1 MKKLIL
7 TLLLLIS
14 FPVVASHIVGG
25 EFELIYVSG
34 TTYRINMILYFDL
47 INGNPDAKDPRVTVS
62 IFRKSDNAKMTDIS
76 LPLVSESPVS
86 YTQPS
91 CSNGGLQ
98 TKKIVYS
105 STIDLLSSIYN
116 DPQGYYISW
125 QRCCRN
131 YNIDNIYSQA
141 PGGSLYAGQT
151 FYLEFPPVVKNGQPF
166 INSSPRLF
174 PPLND
179 YACPYR
185 LYYVDFAGIDN
196 DKDSL
201 VYSLVTPL
209 NTKSSDPLPIPSP
222 APYPEVIWKP
232 GFSIHNIMN
241 GNPDLSITKDGFLT
255 VSPSGNQSLYVFAV
269 KVEEYRNKIKIGESR
284 RDFQMLVVD
293 ACPVASP
300 PVITGKKKTDATF
313 TYKEN
318 MSVSFS
324 DTIEDT
330 QRCIQVRVSDID
342 STKPDQNF
350 TENIGIRVVG
360 LNFKNPD
367 LNQILPSITTAIL
380 TNGST
385 KDFEICF
392 PQCSYTTGPY
402 QIGIIAYDDA
412 CSLPLS
418 DTLRV
423 TVTMQPRPNSRAR
436 FIKPTSKYIK
446 DNVREGET
454 LSWDIEG
461 IDPDN
466 DILYLNYTTNGFE
479 LEEYGFRL
487 ANNDLFN
494 QIGSIKNTLT
504 WEPRC
509 DKYPFFKQNNF
520 IIRFLLDDMDP
531 CYTNLPD
538 TLIFDLSIQEFPKNA
553 APTISTSGLGAP
565 PDAKVIRVSRTVLEP
580 LNFWVLGNDTDN
592 DYLQLNATGQGFN
605 MIDLGV
611 SFPNVTG
618 YGSVS
623 SEFRWNIKCDKINLE
638 TKNTY
643 GFKFILIDNLS
654 KCRFYK
660 ADTLLVELE
669 ILKPNNIKPVI
680 SAFRNTTII
689 NTDSTS
695 EFLIGQPLEIN
706 LVGTDADRLPMDTL
720 SLNLIEANGDLK
732 PEGYLFKN
740 VRGVSGIQSLF
751 TWNPDCSI
759 FKNNI
764 YSNLYSFKFNVS
776 DNRCLNQLADTL
788 ELKVAVSDVG
798 LNQKPFYMP
807 NVITPNDD
815 KQNDYFALEGFDE
828 TALVDGK
835 NINLNEVVS
844 LPVDN
849 CTQKFESVSIF
860 NRWGDIVFQSSDRT
874 FRWYALHEPEGVYYY
889 VVKYNNRVYK
899 STLSVLYKSN

>member
-815 KQNDYFALEGFDE
+815 KHNDYFALEGFDE
-828 TALVDGK
+828 TAVVEGK

-849 CTQKFESVSIF
+849 CTQTFESVSIF

-889 VVKYNNRVYK
+889 VVKYNNRV
-899 STLSVLYKSN
+899 